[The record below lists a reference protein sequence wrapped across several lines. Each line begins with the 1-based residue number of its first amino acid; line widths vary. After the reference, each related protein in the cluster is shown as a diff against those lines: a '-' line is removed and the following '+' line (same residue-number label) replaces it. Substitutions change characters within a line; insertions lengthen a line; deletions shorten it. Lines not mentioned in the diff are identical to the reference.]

1 MSKFVWHTSALGRR
15 PGHVDETD
23 DAGEIRF
30 LRSVRYVTELV
41 DERPVIKAAV
51 EEVDDEPVIERPQR
65 KKRVAEST
73 PEPEET
79 DEWLSVSA
87 AD

>member
-1 MSKFVWHTSALGRR
+1 TSALGRR
-15 PGHVDETD
+15 PGHVDETSD
-23 DAGEIRF
+23 PDEMRF
-30 LRSVRYVTELV
+30 LRSVRYVTEL
-41 DERPVIKAAV
+41 A
-51 EEVDDEPVIERPQR
+51 DEPVNADLTENADKLVADERPQR

-79 DEWLSVSA
+79 DEWLSASA